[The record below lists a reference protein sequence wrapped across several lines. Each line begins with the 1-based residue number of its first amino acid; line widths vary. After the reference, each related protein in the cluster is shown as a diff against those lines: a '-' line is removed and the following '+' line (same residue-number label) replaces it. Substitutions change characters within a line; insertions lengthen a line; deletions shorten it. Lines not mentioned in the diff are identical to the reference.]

1 MWYFLSHILY
11 VYLCIYITPY
21 IHIYVYIYAYIYI
34 YIYILWN
41 ETIHKVCLNINNEP
55 THKVITRFQKE
66 NLLNKNFSEEP
77 KTENPKT
84 LHFYLKT
91 KVHNVG
97 NPQRPV
103 ISSINCGTSK
113 ISEYVDYHLLPIV
126 K

>member
-1 MWYFLSHILY
+1 MHI
-11 VYLCIYITPY
+11 
-21 IHIYVYIYAYIYI
+21 YIYI